1 MADSMLDLDNF
12 YEKVRREPRLLMD
25 IELKPIQG
33 DRFQPTGF
41 PDIGAAVYQRPDGTR
56 MVLVE
61 SAQSMANR
69 LESTILSDNGI
80 DIIDDLKGIPYV
92 RSEINFEG
100 RTIFTSSLAE
110 AHRLASPFIVKDK
123 GFIEKFKSE
132 GGINKDAALDWK
144 IINKTIFKYD
154 PNSLIHGVFISN
166 VEGGRVKAPRILTAF
181 IEAEGIT
188 EVESGGVKKDFI
200 SPSGNIRIEERG
212 KAEKNKGSQE
222 GIPASGIPV
231 TLKDGGKAEE
241 NKGSQE
247 GYGYVPYHRTEYN
260 AKKIT
265 AYFNIDISLIEGS
278 GLDESGKK
286 LLFFMSL
293 YKIMRFLNGDMRLR
307 TACDLRKVGGLHI
320 DNISEVSDLPNL
332 DLLKNKIRG
341 LIEDCKGKNLF
352 ADSPTILTLKGKI
365 EHSKG
370 NDGRVDKDEE
380 RDDVSNEEESDA

>member
-1 MADSMLDLDNF
+1 MADSIIDLDNF

-69 LESTILSDNGI
+69 LESTILSDNRI

-92 RSEINFEG
+92 RSEINVEG
-100 RTIFTSSLAE
+100 RTIFTSSLVE

-132 GGINKDAALDWK
+132 AGINKDAPLDWK

-188 EVESGGVKKDFI
+188 EVESGGVKNDFI

-222 GIPASGIPV
+222 G
-231 TLKDGGKAEE
+231 
-241 NKGSQE
+241 
-247 GYGYVPYHRTEYN
+247 YGNVPYHRTEYN

-293 YKIMRFLNGDMRLR
+293 YKIMRFLNDDMRLRLR

-332 DLLKNKIRG
+332 DSLKNKIRG
-341 LIEDCKGKNLF
+341 LIEDCKREKLF
-352 ADSPTILTLKGKI
+352 ADPPTTILTLKGKI
-365 EHSKG
+365 EQSKG
-370 NDGRVDKDEE
+370 NDGKVDKDEE
-380 RDDVSNEEESDA
+380 RDDVSNEEESDD

>member
-1 MADSMLDLDNF
+1 MADSIVDLDNF

-56 MVLVE
+56 MALVE

-69 LESTILSDNGI
+69 LESTIIRDNGV
-80 DIIDDLKGIPYV
+80 DIVDELEGTPYI
-92 RSEINFEG
+92 RSEINFG
-100 RTIFTSSLAE
+100 GSTIHTSSLVE

-132 GGINKDAALDWK
+132 AGINKDAPLDWK

-188 EVESGGVKKDFI
+188 EVESGGVKNDFI
-200 SPSGNIRIEERG
+200 SPSGNIRVEERG

-222 GIPASGIPV
+222 G
-231 TLKDGGKAEE
+231 
-241 NKGSQE
+241 
-247 GYGYVPYHRTEYN
+247 YGNVPYHRTEYN

-307 TACDLRKVGGLHI
+307 TACDLKKVGGLHI

-332 DLLKNKIRG
+332 ESLKNKIRG
-341 LIEDCKGKNLF
+341 LIEDCKRKNLF
-352 ADSPTILTLKGKI
+352 ADSPTILTLQGKI
-365 EHSKG
+365 GQSKG
-370 NDGRVDKDEE
+370 NDGKVDKDEE
-380 RDDVSNEEESDA
+380 RDDVSNEEESDD